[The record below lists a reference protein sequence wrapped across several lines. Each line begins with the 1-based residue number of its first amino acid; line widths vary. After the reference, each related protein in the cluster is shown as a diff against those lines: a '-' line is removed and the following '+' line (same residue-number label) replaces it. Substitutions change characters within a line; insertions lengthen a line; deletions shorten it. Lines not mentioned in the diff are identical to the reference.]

1 MKILWGVCAW
11 CGLILGGELMLQF
24 SLHPGCQLTS
34 LLLNVGLRSLHG
46 SIMGCDLGR
55 WEMRERRRESCEC
68 LVDVLLCLVCEL
80 L

>member
-24 SLHPGCQLTS
+24 SLRPGCQLVS
-34 LLLNVGLRSLHG
+34 LLLDVGFRLLHG

-55 WEMRERRRESCEC
+55 GEMRETRREGCEC
-68 LVDVLLCLVCEL
+68 FVHVLLCPSV
-80 L
+80 